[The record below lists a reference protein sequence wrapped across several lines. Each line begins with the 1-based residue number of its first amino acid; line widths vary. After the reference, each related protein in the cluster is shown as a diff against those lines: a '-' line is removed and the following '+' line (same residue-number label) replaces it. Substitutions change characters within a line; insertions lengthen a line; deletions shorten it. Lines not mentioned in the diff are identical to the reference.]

1 MLSVSEASLFRI
13 NTEILHFVQNDI
25 HMEFAFFNT
34 LLRRNIRLTFFN
46 QKYKI

>member
-25 HMEFAFFNT
+25 HMEFAFFNIHVGA
-34 LLRRNIRLTFFN
+34 LLAAP
-46 QKYKI
+46 